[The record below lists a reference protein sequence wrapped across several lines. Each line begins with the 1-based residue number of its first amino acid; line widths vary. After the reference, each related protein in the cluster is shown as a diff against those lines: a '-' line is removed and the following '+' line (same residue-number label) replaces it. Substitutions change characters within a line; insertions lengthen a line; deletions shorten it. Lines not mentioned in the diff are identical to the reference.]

1 MLIKNIIKNNMN
13 KIKKEKMLLKFL
25 IKDLMKDQMK
35 DIMWRIERIWR
46 ATSRS
51 NKEETWKIEEK
62 IK

>member
-1 MLIKNIIKNNMN
+1 MIKNNMN
-13 KIKKEKMLLKFL
+13 KIKKEKMLLKNL

-46 ATSRS
+46 TTSRS
-51 NKEETWKIEEK
+51 KKEETWKIEEK